1 MRRQALRRLA
11 VFAGL
16 MLLPA
21 CGTINGYF
29 NGIYNARAAAR
40 AGDRLLER
48 GRDAE
53 AVQPFASSAA
63 KAETVLAR
71 YPRSRWASEATFL
84 AGRGAAFA
92 EQCPLGI
99 RRLQDY
105 LATSA
110 ARGTRREQAMVAL
123 GRCYVREH
131 RPADA
136 LRLLEPLRASRD
148 RGVANGASLWSARAA
163 IALGRMDDALT
174 YLGTN
179 SAVLQWELVT
189 ASLAARQYARAESLL
204 VLRAESGDYRAELL
218 SSLQELWR
226 EGRSAGAERIVTR
239 FDAARASADQ
249 KARVHIAYA
258 DLLTAAG
265 RDEPA
270 RTHLV
275 RAQRLTTDTVL
286 DREAGVRLTQLAVSA
301 LETTVDVEN
310 LLVRSARRWGAAPLQ
325 RRLEDNLLFVK
336 MLEATPDYTGASLF
350 LASEVARDSLRA
362 PLLAR
367 SLLRRAITVAPQ
379 SALAPKILLAAAAL
393 DPDSADV
400 YRQRVATTYGESPFA
415 RVARGEVLPN
425 DAFRQTDA
433 MLRPMWLTLS
443 ARLADSL
450 QKLRPSVQ
458 QAAATP

>member
-11 VFAGL
+11 ALAAVL
-16 MLLPA
+16 SLPA
-21 CGTINGYF
+21 CSTINGYF

-53 AVQPFASSAA
+53 AVSSFAASAA

-71 YPRSRWASEATFL
+71 YPRSRWAAEATFL

-92 EQCPLGI
+92 DQCALGI

-110 ARGTRREQAMVAL
+110 ARGTRREIATVAL
-123 GRCYVREH
+123 ARCYVRE
-131 RPADA
+131 RRYGEA

-148 RGVANGASLWSARAA
+148 RSVARGASLWSARAA
-163 IALGRMDDALT
+163 IALGRTEDALA
-174 YLGTN
+174 YLGT
-179 SAVLQWELVT
+179 SSGALQWELVA
-189 ASLAARQYARAESLL
+189 ASLAAREYQRAESLL
-204 VLRAESGDYRAELL
+204 VLRAESGDYRDELVT
-218 SSLQELWR
+218 SMQWLWR
-226 EGRSAGAERIVTR
+226 EGRFAGPEQIVARFAGA
-239 FDAARASADQ
+239 RAPADQ
-249 KARVHIAYA
+249 KARVHIVYA
-258 DLLTAAG
+258 DLLMHAG
-265 RDEPA
+265 RDDSA

-275 RAQRLTTDTVL
+275 RAQRLTTDTLL
-286 DREAGVRLTQLAVSA
+286 DREAGVRLTQLDISA
-301 LETTVDVEN
+301 LETTVDIEN
-310 LLVRSARRWGAAPLQ
+310 TLRSGRRRGASLAL

-336 MLEATPDYTGASLF
+336 LLEETPDYTGASLF

-362 PLLAR
+362 PKLAR
-367 SLLRRAITVAPQ
+367 ALLRRAIAVAPQ

-400 YRQRVATTYGESPFA
+400 YRERVATDYAQSPFA
-415 RVARGEVLPN
+415 RVARGEVLPG

-433 MLRPMWLTLS
+433 MLRPMWTSLA

-450 QKLRPSVQ
+450 QRLRPTTQ
-458 QAAATP
+458 QAGATP

>member
-1 MRRQALRRLA
+1 MRRRALRRLA
-11 VFAGL
+11 AFAGL
-16 MLLPA
+16 LLLAA

-40 AGDRLLER
+40 AGDRMLAR

-53 AVQPFASSAA
+53 AAQPFAASAA

-71 YPRSRWASEATFL
+71 YPRSRWAREAMYL

-92 EQCPLGI
+92 DQCALGI
-99 RRLQDY
+99 RRLQEY

-110 ARGTRREQAMVAL
+110 ARGTRRELAMVAL

-148 RGVANGASLWSARAA
+148 RGVATGASLWSARAA
-163 IALGRMDDALT
+163 IALGRTDDALT

-179 SAVLQWELVT
+179 SAVLQWELVI

-204 VLRAESGDYRAELL
+204 VLRAESGDFRAELL

-226 EGRSAGAERIVTR
+226 EGHTAAAERVVAR

-249 KARVHIAYA
+249 KARVHITYA
-258 DLLTAAG
+258 DLLTTAG

-270 RTHLV
+270 HNHLV
-275 RAQRLTTDTVL
+275 RAQRLTTDTLL
-286 DREAGVRLTQLAVSA
+286 DREAGVRLTQLALSD
-301 LETTVDVEN
+301 LETTVDIEN
-310 LLVRSARRWGAAPLQ
+310 VLLRSARRWGAAPAQ
-325 RRLEDNLLFVK
+325 KRLEDNLLFVK
-336 MLEATPDYTGASLF
+336 LLETTPDYTGASLF

-367 SLLRRAITVAPQ
+367 SLLRRAIAVAPQ
-379 SALAPKILLAAAAL
+379 SPLAPKILLAAASL
-393 DPDSADV
+393 DPDSAV
-400 YRQRVATTYGESPFA
+400 AYRERVATAYAQSPFA

-433 MLRPMWLTLS
+433 MLRPMWTLLS

-450 QKLRPSVQ
+450 RKLRPSAQ